1 MDYELHLGE
10 VEEVKIDTVLSFNE
24 QAKTQFF
31 HSLISKFYPDVEQN
45 SQTYLA
51 LQAYYRGCW
60 AAEKLYRNNQFLKD
74 CFSVVYTKTGLIRNI
89 WNDMYFTDDDLI
101 LH

>member
-1 MDYELHLGE
+1 MEFELHLGE
-10 VEEVKIDTVLSFNE
+10 LEESKIDFVLSFNE
-24 QAKTQFF
+24 QAKTEFF
-31 HSLISKFYPDVEQN
+31 DSLISKFYPAIEKH
-45 SQTYLA
+45 SETYLS
-51 LQAYYRGCW
+51 LQIYYRSCW
-60 AAEKLYRNNQFLKD
+60 AVEKLYRNNRFLKD

>member
-1 MDYELHLGE
+1 MEYEINLGE
-10 VEEVKIDTVLSFNE
+10 LEESKLDFILSFDE
-24 QAKTQFF
+24 EDKTQFF
-31 HSLISKFYPDVEQN
+31 DSLISRFYPKVERN
-45 SQTYLA
+45 SEYYLA
-51 LQAYYRGCW
+51 LQAYYRGSW
-60 AAEKLYRNNQFLKD
+60 ATEKLYRNNKFLKE